1 MRVPPLDRWR
11 RLMRYRR
18 IVQLVLVHGLGFAA
32 TEASPGR
39 LWARVR
45 QHPAPVDTGV
55 RLRRL
60 LEDLGPTF
68 VKLGQVLSTRPDL
81 VPADVMVEL
90 EHLQDHVPPE
100 PDQTVRRMIETE
112 LGAPVE
118 QLFARFDWTPMA
130 AASLGQVH
138 AASLP
143 DGRRVVVK
151 VQRPGVEPTVNADLA
166 ILGDALRY
174 LARTPALR
182 ELYDPD
188 ALVEEF
194 ARGIH
199 AELDYT
205 REGRNADR
213 LRRALPTDG
222 RIVIPEVV
230 WSFTR
235 RRVLT
240 LEAVE
245 GVKPMSADHLRAA
258 GQDPEAVARTLAHAI
273 LRMVFQDGFFHADP
287 HPGNLA
293 VLADGRLVL
302 YDFGMV
308 GRLTEEMREA
318 FGDLS
323 VALLRGDTEAV
334 VSAIVALGAVPD
346 GLDKARLVRDVEEL
360 RDRYYEVP
368 LKSVHL
374 GQIVQ
379 DIFALAYRYRVRIP
393 MDFTLLGKCLVT
405 LEGVIQVLDPE
416 LSMVE
421 LARPFGAT
429 LVRERLSP
437 RRLALRARRR
447 MQGLLRLVEEAP
459 EDAAQLLA
467 LAARGKLTV
476 RLVGQDEER
485 ARTTRRLARSGI
497 LAVGALVSAMG
508 AASTLVA
515 RAVRP
520 EVVPSDT
527 PSIVLGVATVLL
539 LWLAARQI

>member
-1 MRVPPLDRWR
+1 MPLLDRWH

-18 IVQLVLVHGLGFAA
+18 IVQLVLVHGLGLAA

-45 QHPAPVDTGV
+45 QRPTPLDRGL

-81 VPADVMVEL
+81 VPQDVMAEL
-90 EHLQDHVPPE
+90 ARLQDHVPPE
-100 PDQTVRRMIETE
+100 PEQAVRRVIEGE

-118 QLFARFDWTPMA
+118 SLFPHFDWTPIA

-138 AASLP
+138 MASLP

-166 ILGDALRY
+166 ILRDALHY
-174 LARTPALR
+174 LARMPALAS
-182 ELYDPD
+182 LYDPD
-188 ALVEEF
+188 MLVDEF

-199 AELDYT
+199 AELDYG
-205 REGRNADR
+205 REGRNAER
-213 LRRALPTDG
+213 LRRALPADG
-222 RIVIPEVV
+222 RIVIPAVE
-230 WSFTR
+230 WGFTR

-240 LEAVE
+240 LEAVD
-245 GVKPMSADHLRAA
+245 GVKPVSPERLRAA
-258 GQDPEAVARTLAHAI
+258 GQDPRDVARTLAHAI
-273 LRMVFQDGFFHADP
+273 LRMVFRDGFFHADP
-287 HPGNLA
+287 HPGNMA
-293 VLADGRLVL
+293 VLEDGRLVL

-308 GRLTEEMREA
+308 GRLTEDMREA

-334 VSAIVALGAVPD
+334 VAAIRALGAAPD
-346 GLDKARLVRDVEEL
+346 DLDEGRLVRDVDEL
-360 RDRYYEVP
+360 RDRYYEAP
-368 LKSVHL
+368 LRSVHL

-379 DIFALAYRYRVRIP
+379 DIFALAFRYRIRIP

-405 LEGVIQVLDPE
+405 LEGVIQMLDPD

-429 LVRERLSP
+429 LMRERLSP
-437 RRLALRARRR
+437 RRLARRARRR
-447 MQGLLRLVEEAP
+447 TEGALRFLEEAP
-459 EDAAQLLA
+459 ADAAQVLS
-467 LAARGKLTV
+467 LAARGRLRVHVAQDGGDPDRTARRIARAGVLT
-476 RLVGQDEER
+476 
-485 ARTTRRLARSGI
+485 AA
-497 LAVGALVSAMG
+497 ALVSALG
-508 AASTLVA
+508 AAAALLA
-515 RAVRP
+515 RAIRP
-520 EVVPSDT
+520 GVVPSDT
-527 PSIVLGVATVLL
+527 PSFVLAAATVVL
-539 LWLAARQI
+539 LWLASRQL

>member
-1 MRVPPLDRWR
+1 
-11 RLMRYRR
+11 MRYRR

-39 LWARVR
+39 LWARMR
-45 QHPAPVDTGV
+45 QRPAPVDRGP

-81 VPADVMVEL
+81 VPADVIEEL

-100 PDQTVRRMIETE
+100 ADQAVRRVIESE

-118 QLFARFDWTPMA
+118 ALFPEFDWTPIA

-151 VQRPGVEPTVNADLA
+151 VQRPGVEPTVSADLA

-174 LARTPALR
+174 LARTPALAD
-182 ELYDPD
+182 LYDPD
-188 ALVEEF
+188 ALVDEF

-213 LRRALPTDG
+213 LRKVLPADG
-222 RIVIPEVV
+222 RIVIPAVV
-230 WSFTR
+230 WPFTR

-240 LEAVE
+240 LEAVD
-245 GVKPMSADHLRAA
+245 GIKPTSAERLREA
-258 GQDPEAVARTLAHAI
+258 GQDPRAVARALAHAI
-273 LRMVFQDGFFHADP
+273 LRMVFQEGFFHADP

-293 VLADGRLVL
+293 VLPDGRLVL

-308 GRLTEEMREA
+308 GRLTDDMREA

-334 VSAIVALGAVPD
+334 VAAITALGATPED
-346 GLDKARLVRDVEEL
+346 LDEPHLVRDVDEL

-379 DIFALAYRYRVRIP
+379 DIFSLAYRYRVRIP

-405 LEGVIQVLDPE
+405 LEGVIQLLDPE

-437 RRLALRARRR
+437 RRLARRARRR
-447 MQGLLRLVEEAP
+447 SKALARLLEEAP
-459 EDAAQLLA
+459 ADAAQVLA
-467 LAARGKLTV
+467 LAARGQLTV
-476 RLVGQDEER
+476 HLAGDGEAR
-485 ARTTRRLARSGI
+485 ARTARRLARAGV
-497 LAVGALVSAMG
+497 LAVAALAAAVGASA
-508 AASTLVA
+508 ALVA
-515 RAVRP
+515 RALRP
-520 EVVPSDT
+520 DVVPSDT
-527 PSIVLGVATVLL
+527 PSLVLGALAVLL
-539 LWLAARQI
+539 LWLAARQV

>member
-1 MRVPPLDRWR
+1 MSLLERWR
-11 RLMRYRR
+11 RLVRYLR
-18 IVQLVLVHGLGFAA
+18 IVQLVLWHGLGFAA

-45 QHPAPVDTGV
+45 QRPAPVNTGA

-60 LEDLGPTF
+60 LEALGPTF

-81 VPADVMVEL
+81 VPADVMAEL
-90 EHLQDHVPPE
+90 EHLQDRVPPE
-100 PDQTVRRMIETE
+100 SDHAVRRMIESE

-118 QLFARFDWTPMA
+118 RLFATFDWTPIA

-138 AASLP
+138 AASLA

-151 VQRPGVEPTVNADLA
+151 VQRPGVERTVNADLG
-166 ILGDALRY
+166 ILADALRY
-174 LARTPALR
+174 LARTPALSD
-182 ELYDPD
+182 LYDPD
-188 ALVEEF
+188 ALVDEF

-205 REGRNADR
+205 REGRNAER
-213 LRRALPTDG
+213 LRQALPPDAK
-222 RIVIPEVV
+222 IVVPAVV
-230 WSFTR
+230 WPLTR

-245 GVKPMSADHLRAA
+245 GVKPTGPEQLREA
-258 GQDPEAVARTLAHAI
+258 GIDPEAVARTLAHAI
-273 LRMVFQDGFFHADP
+273 MRMVFHDGFFHADP
-287 HPGNLA
+287 HPGNVA
-293 VLADGRLVL
+293 VLPDSRLVL

-308 GRLTEEMREA
+308 GRLTEDMREA

-323 VALLRGDTEAV
+323 GALLRGDTEAV
-334 VSAIVALGAVPD
+334 VSAIVALGAAPED
-346 GLDKARLVRDVEEL
+346 LDSQHLVRDVDEL

-368 LKSVHL
+368 LSTVHL

-379 DIFALAYRYRVRIP
+379 DIFALAYRYRIRIP
-393 MDFTLLGKCLVT
+393 TDFTLLGKCLVT
-405 LEGVIQVLDPE
+405 LEGVIQVLDPD

-437 RRLALRARRR
+437 ARLARRARRR
-447 MQGLLRLVEEAP
+447 STALMRLVNEAP
-459 EDAAQLLA
+459 ADAAQALALLA
-467 LAARGKLTV
+467 RGRLAV
-476 RLVGQDEER
+476 RLVGHGDEN
-485 ARTTRRLARSGI
+485 ARTARRVARAGV
-497 LAVGALVSAMG
+497 LTAGALMSVLG
-508 AASTLVA
+508 AAAALLA

-520 EVVPSDT
+520 GVVPSDT
-527 PSIVLGVATVLL
+527 PSIVLGVLAAVL
-539 LWLAARQI
+539 LWLAARQL

>member
-1 MRVPPLDRWR
+1 
-11 RLMRYRR
+11 MRYRR
-18 IVQLVLVHGLGFAA
+18 IVQLVLTHGLGFAA
-32 TEASPGR
+32 SEASPGR
-39 LWARVR
+39 LWARVLR
-45 QHPAPVDTGV
+45 RPAPVDAGV

-81 VPADVMVEL
+81 IPAEMMAEL

-100 PDQTVRRMIETE
+100 PEHAVRRVIESE
-112 LGAPVE
+112 LGRPVE
-118 QLFARFDWTPMA
+118 QLFASFDWTPIA

-138 AASLP
+138 AACLP
-143 DGRRVVVK
+143 DGQRVVVK

-182 ELYDPD
+182 DLYDPD
-188 ALVEEF
+188 ALADEF

-205 REGRNADR
+205 REGRNAER
-213 LRRALPTDG
+213 LRKNLQADG
-222 RIVIPEVV
+222 KVVIPGVI
-230 WSFTR
+230 WPFTR

-245 GVKPMSADHLRAA
+245 GVKPTSAERLREA
-258 GQDPEAVARTLAHAI
+258 GQDPEAVARTLAFAI
-273 LRMVFQDGFFHADP
+273 LHMVFHDGFFHADP

-293 VLADGRLVL
+293 VLEDGRLVL

-308 GRLTEEMREA
+308 GRLTEDMREA
-318 FGDLS
+318 FGALS
-323 VALLRGDTEAV
+323 VALLREDTEAV
-334 VSAIVALGAVPD
+334 VSAIAALGAMPED
-346 GLDKARLVRDVEEL
+346 LDRAHLVRDVEEL
-360 RDRYYEVP
+360 RERYYEVP

-379 DIFALAYRYRVRIP
+379 DIFGLAYRYRVRIP

-437 RRLALRARRR
+437 RRLASRARRR
-447 MQGLLRLVEEAP
+447 AQGILRLIEEAP
-459 EDAAQLLA
+459 EDAAQVLA
-467 LAARGKLTV
+467 LVARGKLSI
-476 RLVGQDEER
+476 
-485 ARTTRRLARSGI
+485 RLAGHVEEQVRAARRVARAAVLTVAA
-497 LAVGALVSAMG
+497 LAAALG
-508 AASTLVA
+508 AAATLVA

-520 EVVPSDT
+520 DVVPSDT
-527 PSIVLGVATVLL
+527 PSLVLAVVSILL
-539 LWLAARQI
+539 FWLAARQI

>member
-1 MRVPPLDRWR
+1 
-11 RLMRYRR
+11 MRYRR
-18 IVQLVLVHGLGFAA
+18 IVQLVLAHGLGFAA

-45 QHPAPVDTGV
+45 QRPAPVDTGV

-100 PDQTVRRMIETE
+100 PDHAVRRMIESE

-118 QLFARFDWTPMA
+118 RLFASFDWTPIA

-151 VQRPGVEPTVNADLA
+151 VQRPGVEPTVNADLG

-174 LARTPALR
+174 LARTPALGD
-182 ELYDPD
+182 LYDPD
-188 ALVEEF
+188 ALVDEF

-205 REGRNADR
+205 REGRNAER
-213 LRRALPTDG
+213 LRHALAPDG
-222 RIVIPEVV
+222 RIVIPAVV
-230 WSFTR
+230 WPFTR

-245 GVKPMSADHLRAA
+245 GTKPTGPERLREA
-258 GQDPEAVARTLAHAI
+258 GLDPQAVARTLAHAI
-273 LRMVFQDGFFHADP
+273 LRMIFRDGFFHADP

-308 GRLTEEMREA
+308 GRLTEDMREA
-318 FGDLS
+318 FGNLS
-323 VALLRGDTEAV
+323 VALLRGDTDAV
-334 VSAIVALGAVPD
+334 VAAIVALGAGPD
-346 GLDKARLVRDVEEL
+346 DLDRHHLVRDVDEL

-368 LKSVHL
+368 LSSVHL

-379 DIFALAYRYRVRIP
+379 DVFALAYRYRIRIP

-405 LEGVIQVLDPE
+405 LEGVIQVLDPN
-416 LSMVE
+416 LSMLE

-437 RRLALRARRR
+437 RRLARRARRR
-447 MQGLLRLVEEAP
+447 SLALLRLVDEVP
-459 EDAAQLLA
+459 GDAAHVLA
-467 LAARGKLTV
+467 LAARGKLAV
-476 RLVGQDEER
+476 RLVGHGEER
-485 ARTTRRLARSGI
+485 ARTARRIARAGL
-497 LAVGALVSAMG
+497 LAVAAMASALG
-508 AASTLVA
+508 AAAALVA
-515 RAVRP
+515 RALRP
-520 EVVPSDT
+520 DVVPSDT
-527 PSIVLGVATVLL
+527 PSLVLGGLTALL
-539 LWLAARQI
+539 LWLAARQV